1 MMMTPTQAQTYC
13 TTLTKKSGSNFYYS
27 FLFLPKARREAMYTV
42 YAFCKEVDNAVDEP
56 PAGSHPQ
63 DELARW
69 RRELAAAYDGTP
81 TVPVTISLAQHVRDL
96 SIPHAYFE
104 ELIKGVEMD
113 LTTKRYATFDQLSLY
128 CYRVASVVGL
138 ICLHVFGTTSPRA
151 QDYAV
156 NLGMAFQLTNI
167 LRDLGNDAECGR
179 IYLPQEDLAR
189 FGYRE
194 DDLLHRRYT
203 PAFTELM
210 TFEVGRAKEYYA
222 KAARALDSLPRN
234 ERQALTVAEIMR
246 GVYGRILQ
254 RIEDSGYRVLGDRV
268 TLSSSHRLAVAAGV
282 WLRSRLPSTAP

>member
-1 MMMTPTQAQTYC
+1 MMTPTQAQTYC

-81 TVPVTISLAQHVRDL
+81 TVPVSISLAQHVREL
-96 SIPHAYFE
+96 SIPQAYFE

-113 LTTKRYATFDQLSLY
+113 LTITRYATFDQLSLY

-179 IYLPQEDLAR
+179 IYLPQEDLVR

-194 DDLLHRRYT
+194 NDLLHRRYT